1 MRALAYLGLC
11 VALATSQL
19 GCGSK
24 TAPDPTIPLSEVA
37 PQLVEVAQKT
47 LPDVKF
53 ESARKKLVNG
63 EEVFEIRG
71 KLPNGKVREVEVSK
85 SGQVIEVE

>member
-1 MRALAYLGLC
+1 MRSFLPFFISSALSLGL
-11 VALATSQL
+11 L

-24 TAPDPTIPLSEVA
+24 APADPSIPLAEVA

-71 KLPNGKVREVEVSK
+71 KLPNGKVREVEVSG
-85 SGQVIEVE
+85 SGQVVEVE